1 MGQQLTFSKANAK
14 VRALKHVPA
23 LEKYLAERRSVRRS
37 VVTFDL
43 LSGWTCPGAKDCRAR
58 VILTEGKRSIQET
71 EDTIYRCFSA
81 SQEAAFTTVYDMR
94 QRNFN
99 VLRRLN
105 SSQMVDA
112 LGAALPRQ
120 SGIVRLHVAGDFF
133 NLAYF
138 KAWVEVARLHP
149 DRLFYAYTK
158 SLPFWIETRAAIPEN
173 FILTASYG
181 GRHDELI
188 RAHRLRF
195 ARVIMR
201 PEQAR
206 RLEIDHDDSHAA
218 DPTRRRM
225 SFALLI
231 HGVQP
236 KGSAAGAAVRALNG
250 EGSYSRKGH

>member
-14 VRALKHVPA
+14 VRNLKNVPG
-23 LEKYLAERRSVRRS
+23 LEEYLSDRRVI
-37 VVTFDL
+37 VTFDL

-58 VILTEGKRSIQET
+58 VIVTEGKRSIQET
-71 EDTIYRCFSA
+71 DDTVYRCFSA
-81 SQEAAFTTVYDMR
+81 SQEAAFPSVYDMR

-99 VLRRLN
+99 VLRHLS

-112 LGAALPRQ
+112 IGTALPPRA
-120 SGIVRLHVAGDFF
+120 GIVRLHVAGDFF
-133 NLAYF
+133 AQSYF
-138 KAWVEVARLHP
+138 RAWAEIARLHP
-149 DRLFYAYTK
+149 ALLFYTYTK
-158 SLPFWIETRAAIPEN
+158 SLRYWVAHRPQLPQN

-181 GRHDELI
+181 GRDDALI
-188 RAHRLRF
+188 RSERLRF
-195 ARVIMR
+195 VRVIMR
-201 PEQAR
+201 KGEAG

-218 DPTRRRM
+218 DPTRRRK

-250 EGSYSRKGH
+250 EGSYSR

>member
-14 VRALKHVPA
+14 VRALRTVPA
-23 LEKYLAERRSVRRS
+23 LDQYLTERRS

-58 VILTEGKRSIQET
+58 VIVTEGKRSIQET
-71 EDTIYRCFSA
+71 DDTIYRCFSA
-81 SQEAAFTTVYDMR
+81 SQEAAFTSVYDMR
-94 QRNFN
+94 QRNFD
-99 VLRRLN
+99 VLRQMS

-112 LGAALPRQ
+112 IGTALPPRA
-120 SGIVRLHVAGDFF
+120 GIVRLHVSGDFF
-133 NLAYF
+133 NRNYF
-138 KAWVEVARLHP
+138 QAWVEVARLHP
-149 DRLFYAYTK
+149 DRLFYTYTK
-158 SLPFWIETRAAIPEN
+158 SLQFWIQTWAAIPEN
-173 FILTASYG
+173 LILTASYG

-201 PEQAR
+201 RGQAG

-218 DPTRRRM
+218 DPTRRRQ

-236 KGSAAGAAVRALNG
+236 KGSAASAAVRALNG
-250 EGSYSRKGH
+250 EGSYSRKGY